1 MINNFARV
9 SDMNVFRVGRVLS
22 ALVCALTVSAPLWAQ
37 DADILGNWDV
47 TVTTGPGPETSAP
60 LVLKKD
66 GDQIVGTFSSPQ
78 GDQSVEAS
86 VKDKAVTIWFSV
98 RTQNGPISVTMN
110 GTAEGDTMKGSMDF
124 GGRGQGQWRA
134 RRASAASAPSQ
145 AGESKVDVTGTWS
158 FQVETD
164 AGTGTPTMTFK
175 QEGEKLSGHYSGQ
188 LGEAPLAG
196 TLKGSAI
203 EFSID
208 VSAQGTDLH
217 IVYSGTVEKDS
228 MKGKVK
234 LGDVAAGTFTAK
246 KKS

>member
-1 MINNFARV
+1 MVKVLRV
-9 SDMNVFRVGRVLS
+9 SRVLA
-22 ALVCALTVSAPLWAQ
+22 ALVGAVTVSTPLWAQ

-60 LVLKKD
+60 LVLKRD

-78 GDQSVEAS
+78 GDQSVEAN

-98 RTQNGPISVTMN
+98 RTQNGPINITMN

-134 RRASAASAPSQ
+134 RRAGAAVSPSQ
-145 AGESKVDVTGTWS
+145 SAQSKVDVTGTWS

-196 TLKGSAI
+196 TLKGDAI
-203 EFSID
+203 EFTID
-208 VSAQGTDLH
+208 VSFQGNDLH

-234 LGDVAAGTFTAK
+234 LADFGDGTFTAK

>member
-1 MINNFARV
+1 MV
-9 SDMNVFRVGRVLS
+9 NVFKVSRVLATLVS
-22 ALVCALTVSAPLWAQ
+22 ALAISTPLAAQ

-47 TVTTGPGPETSAP
+47 TVTTGTGPETLAP

-66 GDQIVGTFSSPQ
+66 GDQIVGTLSSPQ

-98 RTQNGPISVTMN
+98 RTQNGPINITMN
-110 GTAEGDTMKGSMDF
+110 GTAEGDTMTGSMDF

-134 RRASAASAPSQ
+134 RRGSAASPPSQ
-145 AGESKVDVTGTWS
+145 GGESKIDVTGTWS

-196 TLKGSAI
+196 TLKGAAI
-203 EFSID
+203 EFAID
-208 VSAQGTDLH
+208 VSVQGNDLH

-234 LGDVAAGTFTAK
+234 LADFGDGTFTAK